1 MSETSKE
8 QRKLV
13 NARWQSNNREK
24 VRASYLK
31 TYYKLTWEDYLI
43 LYEKQCGQCAICR
56 SPITVLY
63 KKGINSKKDVAH
75 VDHCHETGR
84 VRGLLCRY
92 CNVGI
97 GHLKDSALL
106 CILASEYLKKE
117 SDN

>member
-1 MSETSKE
+1 VSKPSKE

-31 TYYKLTWEDYLI
+31 TYYKLTWEDYLN
-43 LYEKQCGQCAICR
+43 LYEKQHGQCAICLT
-56 SPITVLY
+56 PIAALY
-63 KKGINSKKDVAH
+63 QEGVNSKKDVAH

-106 CILASEYLKKE
+106 CKLASKYLEKE
-117 SDN
+117 SD